1 MVEHE
6 VLRAKYFQI
15 VSLAAMH
22 LAISND
28 IIISNDVIKKR
39 TWIPPLTLKQ
49 INLAA
54 KVKKHSL
61 LTLIKHDL
69 HQLGY
74 GLFILLVVIVF
85 NRLFD
90 VS

>member
-1 MVEHE
+1 MGVNFKLLFVLNYIFMVEHE

-39 TWIPPLTLKQ
+39 T
-49 INLAA
+49 
-54 KVKKHSL
+54 
-61 LTLIKHDL
+61 
-69 HQLGY
+69 
-74 GLFILLVVIVF
+74 
-85 NRLFD
+85 
-90 VS
+90 